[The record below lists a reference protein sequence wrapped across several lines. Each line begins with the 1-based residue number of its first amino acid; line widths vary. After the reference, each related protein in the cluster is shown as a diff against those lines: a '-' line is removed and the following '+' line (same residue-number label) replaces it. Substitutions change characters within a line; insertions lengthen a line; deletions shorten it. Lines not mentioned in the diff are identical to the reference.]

1 MTLLF
6 RQIRRN
12 EKRQGDRSTENI
24 RLHLRGLP
32 QNRYFIRGF
41 ALSVCVRLFFPV
53 VFRGQPKWST
63 SNWIF
68 PQYHNAGSDVFT
80 TAFKSSK
87 SWISGIFGP
96 QSKTLHSRFE
106 GSLKVVAD
114 FAFNTDFSVKFSNQ
128 MSNYSRPSDGGR
140 ARRIRCTR
148 GSDRYQPGLP
158 TPRNCWHNSVPG
170 GFRRRCEA
178 CNGSSPRRC
187 AP

>member
-128 MSNYSRPSDGGR
+128 MSNYSRQWRTSSRLGGA
-140 ARRIRCTR
+140 ARYITALTQHKSYNPEAFWR
-148 GSDRYQPGLP
+148 GEGTFSAAF
-158 TPRNCWHNSVPG
+158 S
-170 GFRRRCEA
+170 FA
-178 CNGSSPRRC
+178 
-187 AP
+187 